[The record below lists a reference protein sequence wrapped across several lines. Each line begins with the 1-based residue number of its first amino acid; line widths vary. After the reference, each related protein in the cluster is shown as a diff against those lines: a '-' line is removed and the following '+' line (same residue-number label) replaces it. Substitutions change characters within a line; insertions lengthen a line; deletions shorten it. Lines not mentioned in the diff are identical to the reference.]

1 MDRNVFLIGPG
12 GVGKTSCGRNLA
24 ELLGC
29 EFIDLDEKF
38 MSGPGHIG
46 QYISEHGYAK
56 YVRENSKLFFE
67 HINQSAEP
75 LVAALSSGFL
85 IAEVEIET
93 VEKNK
98 FAVKNGHSVLL
109 LPHADPDEC
118 ADIIVSRQVQRGL
131 NLREE
136 IERPKF
142 LGRLPVYMSLA
153 DQVTVI
159 QGTPEESARA
169 IFGQLRS
176 AERPIVDIC

>member
-1 MDRNVFLIGPG
+1 MDRSIFLIGPG
-12 GVGKTSCGRNLA
+12 GVGKTSSGRHLA
-24 ELLGC
+24 ELLDR
-29 EFIDLDEKF
+29 EFIDLDERF

-46 QYISEHGYAK
+46 QYIREHGYAK
-56 YVRENSKLFFE
+56 YVRQNSKLFFE

-75 LVAALSSGFL
+75 LVVALSSGFL
-85 IAEVEIET
+85 IAEVEVET

-109 LPHADPDEC
+109 LPHADPDKC
-118 ADIIVSRQVQRGL
+118 ADIVVFRQVQRGF

-142 LGRLPVYMSLA
+142 LERLPVYRSLA

-159 QGTPEESARA
+159 EGTPEESARA
-169 IFGQLRS
+169 IFDQLRS
-176 AERPIVDIC
+176 AK